1 MKKQKEQLNKGE
13 IIIFKDKSNK
23 VSLEVK
29 LEKDSVWIAQVDMA
43 KLFQTERSVITKH
56 LKNIFESGELNQ
68 KSNVQKMHIP
78 FSDKPVNF
86 YSLDAIISVGYRV
99 NSKQATAFRIW
110 ATNKLKEYIVKGYV
124 LNQKRLKEGSVKNI
138 KELEQVFGRDYLV
151 DSCKE

>member
-1 MKKQKEQLNKGE
+1 MKKQKEQLSKGE

-99 NSKQATAFRIW
+99 NSKQATAFHQFY
-110 ATNKLKEYIVKGYV
+110 NECHV
-124 LNQKRLKEGSVKNI
+124 
-138 KELEQVFGRDYLV
+138 LV
-151 DSCKE
+151 DDDNLKQARLGLLTATQIALKNTLDILGISAPDKM